1 MEVSTSVVERI
12 VRLEEKIVHLSAQE
26 TVRMGQEKERDEKLD
41 KLILELGKYKGFIG
55 GVLFVVS
62 CIVAFLKLGLPYI
75 SKLLGK
81 S

>member
-1 MEVSTSVVERI
+1 MPAPSSIVERI

-26 TVRMGQEKERDEKLD
+26 TVRMVQENERDAKID
-41 KLILELGKYKGFIG
+41 KLILELGKYKGFVG

-75 SKLLGK
+75 TKLLGK